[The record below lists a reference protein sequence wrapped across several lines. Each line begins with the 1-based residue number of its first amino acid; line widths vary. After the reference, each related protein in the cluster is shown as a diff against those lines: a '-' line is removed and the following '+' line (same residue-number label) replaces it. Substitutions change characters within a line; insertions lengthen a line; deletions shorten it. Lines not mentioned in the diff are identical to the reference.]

1 MKKTLL
7 LIALSLSFIFVTSA
21 QNFFY
26 GPEGK
31 TFLEISQ
38 KKILVKFAEGVGF
51 EQQRQILS
59 KEKLIVPIDEDQL
72 LPKPEITV
80 IELTDIIEE
89 KDILTLLKRLNA
101 LDEVLYANY
110 FLLHE
115 DETLHGIMDEI
126 IVKIEKEEDLG
137 PMRFLIEKYATEI
150 VKENKFVPLQY
161 HLKVDQAFEL
171 NALQVANALFE
182 TGFFEFAEPNFL
194 RIMKRMTT
202 NDPLVDNQWSL
213 QNDGIN
219 TSEYN
224 GVAGSDMKVFQAWQT
239 TTGAPGIKIAIID
252 EGVDLSH
259 PDLAPNMLPGFDAT
273 EQGSGGAPSN
283 DDAHGTAC
291 AGIAAGVGNNSIGI
305 AGIAYNSKII
315 PVRIG
320 YDGGSG
326 WITSNEWIG
335 NAINWAWQTAQADV
349 LSNSW
354 GGGQSSNVINAAIDG
369 AVNLGRGGLGAP
381 VLFSAG
387 NGNSFVKY
395 PASYEPTIAVVAM
408 SMCDERKNP
417 SSCDGETW
425 WGSDFGTGADVAAPG
440 VKIYTTDISGSAGYT
455 DGDYTSNFNGTSSA
469 CPNAAGV
476 MALVLSLDP
485 SLTEA
490 DARTILESSCDKVGG
505 YTYTDFVT
513 GQPSG
518 SWSQELGYGR
528 INAVEAL
535 AKVGC
540 DECLQ
545 CFDGIQNGDEEGVD
559 CGGSNCAECVPTC
572 NDGKQNGE
580 ETGVDCGGPNC
591 PICATCVDGIQN
603 GSETGVDCGG
613 SDCVPCNDCLEQLSF
628 DDFDTDFGIWID
640 GGSDCRRS
648 SVDAQFSVNEI
659 GASVRLRDNSSS
671 SVVTTSNLNLSGY
684 SRIRVNFSYLTVSMD
699 NANEDFWLQVSTDG
713 GSTFNTVEEWNLG
726 DEFENEIRY
735 DESIEINWTFSAS
748 TQFRFRCDASDNGDY
763 VYIDNIAIIG
773 CDGNPVE
780 PTCTDGI
787 QNGQETGVDCGGPDC
802 PDCPTE
808 PTCDDGIQNG
818 QETGV
823 DCGGPDCPDCPTEP
837 TCDDGIQNGQETG
850 VDCG

>member
-1 MKKTLL
+1 MKKTPL
-7 LIALSLSFIFVTSA
+7 LIALALSIVFVANA
-21 QNFFY
+21 QNFYY

-31 TFLEISQ
+31 TFLEISKQ
-38 KKILVKFAEGVGF
+38 KILVKFAEGIGL
-51 EQQRQILS
+51 EEQRQLLS
-59 KEKLIVPIDEDQL
+59 KEKLIVPINENQL
-72 LPKPEITV
+72 LPKPTV
-80 IELTDIIEE
+80 TILDLTEGLGE
-89 KDILTLLKRLNA
+89 QEVLALLKQLNT
-101 LDEVLYANY
+101 LDEVLFANHL
-110 FLLHE
+110 LLHE
-115 DETLHGIMDEI
+115 DGTLHGITDEI
-126 IVKIEKEEDLG
+126 ILKLDKEDDLA
-137 PMRFLIEKYATEI
+137 PMRFLIEKYGTEI

-161 HLKVDQAFEL
+161 HLQVKESTGL
-171 NALQVANALFE
+171 NALAVANALFE
-182 TGFFEFAEPNFL
+182 TGLFEFVEPNFL
-194 RIMKRMTT
+194 RIMKRMNT
-202 NDPLVDNQWSL
+202 NDPLLENQWSL
-213 QNDGIN
+213 ENDGIN

-239 TTGAPGIKIAIID
+239 TTGASGIKIAIID
-252 EGVDLSH
+252 EGVDLNH
-259 PDLAPNMLPGFDAT
+259 PDLAPNMLGGFDAT
-273 EQGSGGAPSN
+273 EQGSAGAPSN

-291 AGIAAGVGNNSIGI
+291 AGIVAGVGNNNIGV

-335 NAINWAWQTAQADV
+335 NAINWSWQTAQADV

-354 GGGQSSNVINAAIDG
+354 GGGSSSTVINAAIDG
-369 AVNLGRGGLGAP
+369 AVNSGRGGLGTP

-417 SSCDGETW
+417 NSCDGETW
-425 WGSDFGTGADVAAPG
+425 WGSDFGTGADVSAPG

-455 DGDYTSNFNGTSSA
+455 SGDFTSNFNGTSSA

-485 SLTEA
+485 SLSEA
-490 DARTILESSCDKVGG
+490 NARTILESSCDKVGG
-505 YTYTDFVT
+505 YTYNDNVV

-528 INAVEAL
+528 INAAEAL

-559 CGGSNCAECVPTC
+559 CGGSFCAECIPTC
-572 NDGKQNGE
+572 SDGIQNGQ
-580 ETGVDCGGPNC
+580 ETSVDCGGPDCTIC
-591 PICATCVDGIQN
+591 PTCVDGIQN
-603 GSETGVDCGG
+603 GLEEGLDCGG
-613 SDCVPCNDCLEQLSF
+613 PNCVPCNDCLEQLSF
-628 DDFDTDFGIWID
+628 DNFDTDLGNWID

-648 SVDAQFSVNEI
+648 SADAQYSVNGT

-671 SVVTTSNLNLSGY
+671 SVLTSSNLNLAGY
-684 SRIRVNFSYLTVSMD
+684 ARVRVNFSYLTVSMD

-713 GSTFNTVEEWNLG
+713 GSTFTTVEEWNLG

-735 DESIEINWTFSAS
+735 DESVEISQVFTAN

-763 VYIDNIAIIG
+763 VYLDNISIIG
-773 CDGNPVE
+773 CNGEPV
-780 PTCTDGI
+780 D
-787 QNGQETGVDCGGPDC
+787 
-802 PDCPTE
+802 

-823 DCGGPDCPDCPTEP
+823 DCGG
-837 TCDDGIQNGQETG
+837 QK
-850 VDCG
+850 